1 MHLQSWSCLHTGHP
15 RQVAVVSVRKLKVGH
30 VKPFARDY
38 TAHKCRTGLKP
49 RQSDSLVQAV
59 RGHRVLLPL
68 VWKEAVLLGWLRRA
82 RSWGWGLGPYSAGC
96 LAGQRPV
103 QAPPALVYLG
113 GLDAWDQRPQV
124 DFRASFP
131 GVVPPTTANGS
142 GQHAAQPLIPLGC
155 LEASC
160 GAEGNKPAAG
170 GDMAGFQ

>member
-1 MHLQSWSCLHTGHP
+1 MEGMGKYIGEVHHILEYKGLQA
-15 RQVAVVSVRKLKVGH
+15 RQALNS
-30 VKPFARDY
+30 
-38 TAHKCRTGLKP
+38 
-49 RQSDSLVQAV
+49 Q
-59 RGHRVLLPL
+59 
-68 VWKEAVLLGWLRRA
+68 EA

-160 GAEGNKPAAG
+160 GAEGNKPAAV